1 MNSTVHARYQTVFFS
16 IVFLAIGILSALIFW
31 PFLTPLALAGIVAIL
46 VSPVYRKILKSVKS
60 ESVASFITIVLL
72 VILILAPLAVITN
85 QIITEAQGLY
95 ISVTSGEAISID
107 LITSKIEVVVQ
118 KYVPDFRI
126 NTREYLSVFA
136 SWIVDRLGGLFSGTL
151 DLLIKFV
158 LGLVALFY
166 FLRDGEVF
174 KKQII
179 ALSPLSAD
187 KDKMVSDS
195 LKASISSVLIGS
207 LAVALVQ
214 GLLSGIGFALF
225 GVPNA
230 TLWGTVA
237 GVAALVPGVGT
248 ALVWIPAVV
257 YLFFYGSSGIWI
269 VQLLWSVILVGLI
282 DNFLAPF
289 IINKGVNI
297 HPLFILFSILG
308 GLQFFGAE
316 GFLLGPLVVGLLFAL
331 VRIIKIETPTG
342 NSSEGNTSAV

>member
-1 MNSTVHARYQTVFFS
+1 MNTTVHARYQTVFFS

-31 PFLTPLALAGIVAIL
+31 PFLTPLALAGIIAIL
-46 VSPVYRKILKSVKS
+46 VSPVYRRIVKAVKS
-60 ESVASFITIVLL
+60 EAVASVITILL
-72 VILILAPLAVITN
+72 LIILIVAPLTVITN
-85 QIITEAQGLY
+85 QIIIEAQGLY
-95 ISVTSGEAISID
+95 VSVTSGDAISID
-107 LITSKIEVVVQ
+107 VLTSKIEVVVQ
-118 KYVPDFRI
+118 KYIPDFRI

-136 SWIVDRLGGLFSGTL
+136 SWVVDRLGGIFSGTL
-151 DLLIKFV
+151 DLLIKFI

-166 FLRDGEVF
+166 FLRDGDEF

-179 ALSPLSAD
+179 SFSPLSED

-195 LKASISSVLIGS
+195 LKASINSVLVGS

-214 GLLSGIGFALF
+214 GVLSGIGFALF

-248 ALVWIPAVV
+248 ALVWIPSVI
-257 YLFFYGSSGIWI
+257 YLFFYGSSGIW
-269 VQLLWSVILVGLI
+269 VAQLLWSVILVGLI

-297 HPLFILFSILG
+297 HPLLILFSILG

-316 GFLLGPLVVGLLFAL
+316 GFLLGPLVVELLFAL
-331 VRIIKIETPTG
+331 IRIIKLK
-342 NSSEGNTSAV
+342 

>member
-1 MNSTVHARYQTVFFS
+1 MNSTVNARYQTVVFS
-16 IVFLAIGILSALIFW
+16 IVFLTIGILSALIFW
-31 PFLTPLALAGIVAIL
+31 PFLTPLALASIVAIL
-46 VSPVYRKILKSVKS
+46 TYPVYKKILKSVKS
-60 ESVASFITIVLL
+60 ESVAAAITVLL
-72 VILILAPLAVITN
+72 LILLILAPLVMITN

-95 ISVTSGEAISID
+95 VSVTSSENISVD
-107 LITSKIEVVVQ
+107 FITSKIEVVVQ
-118 KYVPDFRI
+118 KYIPDFNI
-126 NTREYLSVFA
+126 NAREYVSVFA
-136 SWIVDRLGGLFSGTL
+136 SWVVDRLGGIFSGTL

-158 LGLVALFY
+158 LSLVALFY
-166 FLRDGEVF
+166 FLRDGEQF
-174 KKQII
+174 KKQIL
-179 ALSPLSAD
+179 ALSPLSED
-187 KDKMVSDS
+187 KDMMISDS
-195 LKASISSVLIGS
+195 LKASINSVLVGS

-257 YLFFYGSSGIWI
+257 YLFFYGSAGVWI
-269 VQLLWSVILVGLI
+269 AQLLWSVLLVGLI

-297 HPLFILFSILG
+297 HPLLILFSILG

-331 VRIIKIETPTG
+331 TRIVRLETK
-342 NSSEGNTSAV
+342 

>member
-1 MNSTVHARYQTVFFS
+1 MNSTVHARYQTVFFGL
-16 IVFLAIGILSALIFW
+16 VFLSIGVLSALIFW
-31 PFLTPLALAGIVAIL
+31 PFLIPLALAGIIAIL
-46 VSPVYRKILKSVKS
+46 VSPAYKRILKSVKS
-60 ESVASFITIVLL
+60 ESLASAITILLL
-72 VILILAPLAVITN
+72 VILILAPLVMITN
-85 QIITEAQGLY
+85 QIIIEAQGLY
-95 ISVTSGEAISID
+95 GAVTSGEAISVD
-107 LITSKIEVVVQ
+107 VITSKIEVVVQ

-136 SWIVDRLGGLFSGTL
+136 AWVVDRLGGIFSGTV

-158 LGLVALFY
+158 LALVALFY
-166 FLRDGEVF
+166 FLRDGDQF
-174 KKQII
+174 KKQI
-179 ALSPLSAD
+179 LSFSPLSED
-187 KDKMVSDS
+187 KDKMISNS
-195 LKASISSVLIGS
+195 IQASINSVLVGS

-214 GLLSGIGFALF
+214 GVLSGIGFALF

-230 TLWGTVA
+230 TLWGTVG

-248 ALVWIPAVV
+248 ALVWIPAVI

-269 VQLLWSVILVGLI
+269 AQLLWSVILVGLI

-297 HPLFILFSILG
+297 HPLLILFSILG

-331 VRIIKIETPTG
+331 IRIVKMETK
-342 NSSEGNTSAV
+342 

>member
-31 PFLTPLALAGIVAIL
+31 PFLTPLALAGIIAIL
-46 VSPVYRKILKSVKS
+46 VSPIYKRIVKAIKS
-60 ESVASFITIVLL
+60 ESVASVITILLL
-72 VILILAPLAVITN
+72 VVLILAPLTVITN
-85 QIITEAQGLY
+85 QIIIEAQGLY
-95 ISVTSGEAISID
+95 TSVTSGDAISID
-107 LITSKIEVVVQ
+107 ALTSKIEVIVQ
-118 KYVPDFRI
+118 KYIPDFRI

-136 SWIVDRLGGLFSGTL
+136 SWVVDRLGGIFSGTL

-166 FLRDGEVF
+166 FLRDGEEF

-179 ALSPLSAD
+179 SFSPLSED

-195 LKASISSVLIGS
+195 LKASINSVLVGS

-214 GLLSGIGFALF
+214 GLLSGIGFAIF

-248 ALVWIPAVV
+248 ALVWIPSVI
-257 YLFFYGSSGIWI
+257 YLFFYGTSGIWI
-269 VQLLWSVILVGLI
+269 AQLLWSVILVGLI

-297 HPLFILFSILG
+297 HPLLILFSILG

-331 VRIIKIETPTG
+331 IRIIKLK
-342 NSSEGNTSAV
+342 

>member
-1 MNSTVHARYQTVFFS
+1 MNSTIHARFQTVFFS
-16 IVFLAIGILSALIFW
+16 IVFLAVGILSALIFW

-46 VSPVYRKILKSVKS
+46 VSPIYRKILKSVTS
-60 ESVASFITIVLL
+60 PSVASIITIFLL
-72 VILILAPLAVITN
+72 VVLILAPLAIITN

-95 ISVTSGEAISID
+95 VAVSSGETISID
-107 LITSKIEVVVQ
+107 VITSKIEIVVQ

-126 NTREYLSVFA
+126 NTREYVSVFA
-136 SWIVDRLGGLFSGTL
+136 SWVVDRLGGIFSGTL

-158 LGLVALFY
+158 LALVALFY
-166 FLRDGEVF
+166 FLRDGEQF
-174 KKQII
+174 KKQIMSF
-179 ALSPLSAD
+179 SPLSED
-187 KDKMVSDS
+187 KDKMISDS
-195 LKASISSVLIGS
+195 LKASISSVLVGS

-214 GLLSGIGFALF
+214 GTLSGIGFALF

-257 YLFFYGSSGIWI
+257 YLFFYGSAGIWI
-269 VQLLWSVILVGLI
+269 AQLLWSVILVGLI

-297 HPLFILFSILG
+297 HPLLILFSILG

-331 VRIIKIETPTG
+331 IRIVK
-342 NSSEGNTSAV
+342 SEAN

>member
-1 MNSTVHARYQTVFFS
+1 MNPHEHARYQTVFFS
-16 IVFLAIGILSALIFW
+16 MVFLTLGVLSVFIFW

-46 VSPVYRKILKSVKS
+46 ISPVYKKILKTLKS
-60 ESVASFITIVLL
+60 ESLSSMVTILLL
-72 VILILAPLAVITN
+72 VILILAPLAVVSN
-85 QIITEAQGLY
+85 KIISEAQGLY
-95 ISVTSGEAISID
+95 VSVTSGETVSVD
-107 LITSKIEVVVQ
+107 FITTKIETTVQ
-118 KYVPDFRI
+118 TYIPEFKF
-126 NTREYLSVFA
+126 NTREYLSGFA
-136 SWIVDRLGGLFSGTL
+136 SWVVDRLGGIFSGTL
-151 DLLIKFV
+151 DLVVKFV

-166 FLRDGEVF
+166 FLRDGDEF

-179 ALSPLSAD
+179 SFSPLSED
-187 KDKMVSDS
+187 KDKFISDS
-195 LKASISSVLIGS
+195 LKSSINSVLMGS
-207 LAVALVQ
+207 LAVAVVQ
-214 GLLSGIGFALF
+214 GLLSGVGFVLF

-257 YLFFYGSSGIWI
+257 YLYFYGSVGVWI
-269 VQLLWSVILVGLI
+269 AQLLWSVLLVGLI

-297 HPLFILFSILG
+297 HPLLILFSILG

-331 VRIIKIETPTG
+331 IKIIK
-342 NSSEGNTSAV
+342 